1 MKWFNVLLAL
11 IGTLASIACLAL
23 LFAQDS
29 PKWVFFVL
37 TTLYG
42 ISRIIDAWNEITV

>member
-1 MKWFNVLLAL
+1 MRHFNVLLATL
-11 IGTLASIACLAL
+11 GTLASMACLAM
-23 LFAQDS
+23 LFAIDS

-42 ISRIIDAWNEITV
+42 ISRIIDAWNDLEG